1 MKKIFN
7 ITKLILPISLMILA
21 ITSCNKEL
29 PAPEAKWVDPQIGAT
44 VADLLAADANF
55 SIFKSAVTKAGMMDM
70 LADRKKVF
78 TVFAPSNAAFIASG
92 IPQAAIDALP
102 ASTVASIVWY
112 HIIPGQKL
120 LSSNIPTTFPN
131 VQMPTAFIFPAPN
144 TNPLVRF
151 SNFPSK
157 RGSTV
162 YVNNIPMTAVDNSP
176 ANSNGVIHTAA
187 AVIAPPS
194 TSLWQAINADP
205 NLTYL
210 VAAINAADAGGTTGS
225 RFQDYLAIPYA
236 NFTLFA
242 PADAAFQ
249 GLLAY
254 LGLPVSPAS
263 FAYLPKQTVQG
274 IVAYHILMNRA
285 FSVNLPT
292 ATGVPTLLSA
302 SLPTAPLLTLDAAQ
316 GAKGA
321 KNATY
326 SAIVTKD
333 KHSYNG
339 VYHVINQVLLPQ

>member
-1 MKKIFN
+1 MKKIF
-7 ITKLILPISLMILA
+7 KISQMIMPLSFMILA
-21 ITSCNKEL
+21 ITSCTKEL
-29 PAPEAKWVDPQIGAT
+29 PAPEPKWVDPQIGAT
-44 VADLLAADANF
+44 VAEIISADANF
-55 SIFKSAVTKAGMMDM
+55 SIFKSAVTKAGMLDM
-70 LADRKKVF
+70 LADRTKNF

-120 LSSNIPTTFPN
+120 FSANIPTTFPN
-131 VQMPTAFIFPAPN
+131 IQMPTAFIFPAPN

-151 SNFPSK
+151 NNFPSK
-157 RGSTV
+157 RGTTV

-187 AVIAPPS
+187 AVLAPPS

-210 VAAINAADAGGTTGS
+210 VAAINAADVGGTPGS

-254 LGLPVSPAS
+254 LGLPVATSS

-302 SLPTAPLLTLDAAQ
+302 SLPTAPLLTIDATQ

-339 VYHVINQVLLPQ
+339 VYHIINQVLLPL